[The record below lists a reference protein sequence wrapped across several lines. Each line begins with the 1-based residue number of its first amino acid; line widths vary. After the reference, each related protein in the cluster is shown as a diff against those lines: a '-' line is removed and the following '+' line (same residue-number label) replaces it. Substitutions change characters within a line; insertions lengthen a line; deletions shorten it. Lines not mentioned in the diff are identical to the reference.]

1 MEEGLDLLLSERAV
15 IHTMTGMLKG
25 YFQSHPFRQQNLK
38 IFARGRPEFY
48 TLIIPVNSP
57 LKPILQRACSLLQE
71 AGTMDYLLKAWEGKE
86 IPQIGA
92 VEVMV
97 LTAGQVILIF
107 FVVMAFFSCSMIVF
121 CGEIIRKKVYDM
133 KDEDN
138 GHRRGLSNAGLKEK
152 LQKQIQMFY

>member
-1 MEEGLDLLLSERAV
+1 MLLSERAV

-48 TLIIPVNSP
+48 TLIVPVNSP
-57 LKPILQRACSLLQE
+57 MKPILQRACSLLQE

-107 FVVMAFFSCSMIVF
+107 FVVMAFFSCSMVVF
-121 CGEIIRKKVYDM
+121 CGELIRKKVQEM
-133 KDEDN
+133 KEDP
-138 GHRRGLSNAGLKEK
+138 HKRRGFSNAGLKEK
-152 LQKQIQMFY
+152 LQQQIQMFY